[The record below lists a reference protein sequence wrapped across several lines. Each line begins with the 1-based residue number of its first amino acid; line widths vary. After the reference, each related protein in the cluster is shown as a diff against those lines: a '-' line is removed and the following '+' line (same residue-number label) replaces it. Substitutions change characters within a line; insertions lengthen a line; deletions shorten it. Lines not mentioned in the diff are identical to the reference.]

1 MVRLC
6 VGSDGAVYRAV
17 AAGSGAGHHDRRSDH
32 APTGR
37 HLVNRPSGGV
47 VVRGRCQIWRRRRSI
62 QPMAQPLRH
71 WSSAGGTE
79 GRWWRFR
86 CGVSTER
93 SRGRGTGAHVHAG
106 PCVAGDGAAAGPHYN
121 STGGAVVGPSTEVW
135 LDFTVRPD
143 GTALAVALVPF
154 VVPPGARSIVIHAMA
169 RMPNGMAGA
178 RLACLPLQL

>member
-1 MVRLC
+1 MSDLAPSTVDPTD
-6 VGSDGAVYRAV
+6 GSTAAALVVSRRNRGSLV
-17 AAGSGAGHHDRRSDH
+17 AFQ
-32 APTGR
+32 
-37 HLVNRPSGGV
+37 
-47 VVRGRCQIWRRRRSI
+47 VRGIDR
-62 QPMAQPLRH
+62 
-71 WSSAGGTE
+71 
-79 GRWWRFR
+79 
-86 CGVSTER
+86 
-93 SRGRGTGAHVHAG
+93 
-106 PCVAGDGAAAGPHYN
+106 AAAGPHYN

>member
-1 MVRLC
+1 MAFQVR
-6 VGSDGAVYRAV
+6 GIDRAV
-17 AAGSGAGHHDRRSDH
+17 AGTRYRR
-32 APTGR
+32 A
-37 HLVNRPSGGV
+37 RPC
-47 VVRGRCQIWRRRRSI
+47 RTLCRRRRS
-62 QPMAQPLRH
+62 
-71 WSSAGGTE
+71 
-79 GRWWRFR
+79 GRR
-86 CGVSTER
+86 T
-93 SRGRGTGAHVHAG
+93 
-106 PCVAGDGAAAGPHYN
+106 DYN